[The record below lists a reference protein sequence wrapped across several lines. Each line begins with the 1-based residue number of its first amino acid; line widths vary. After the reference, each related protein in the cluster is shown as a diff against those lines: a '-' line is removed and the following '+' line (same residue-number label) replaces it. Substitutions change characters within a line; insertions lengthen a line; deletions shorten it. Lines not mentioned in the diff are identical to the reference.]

1 MMTFP
6 TATRKTAFIAGI
18 SFAML
23 MHLLS
28 TLEHFDIIPAGS
40 SEKDPF
46 SLVLVAVFF
55 LVSVLLFVIDVK
67 SIAPKELKT
76 RIPLLYIP
84 TNRVGWNYMFRVW
97 GRMAVWFLGVAITM
111 SFLSVCQTLFK

>member
-18 SFAML
+18 SFAIL
-23 MHLLS
+23 MYLLS

-46 SLVLVAVFF
+46 SLVLVFF

-76 RIPLLYIP
+76 RIPLLYTP

-97 GRMAVWFLGVAITM
+97 GRMVVWFLGAAITM
-111 SFLSVCQTLFK
+111 SFLSVCQAFFK